1 VFPRVDGVVNVIFG
15 RHGSQE
21 SKRQQKLND
30 R

>member
-1 VFPRVDGVVNVIFG
+1 L
-15 RHGSQE
+15 QE